1 MKVYNSQLIVL
12 EKIREAS
19 QLIPLFLSASL
30 PFGQSSDLNT
40 VISLLMYLSF
50 IVLMLFGQKVQV
62 RFMLLEVDGVL
73 KRLEYMKNEA
83 KLLTLK
89 TLKEIG
95 KPKEDPTPELNMML
109 EQFLISPEGMDP
121 AGLVWKLDHILNV
134 RDMKF
139 KDDVKKIAPEA
150 DESQINNLENLIE
163 ASQAVNT
170 IYRIVRHFYLL
181 GKRTSSF
188 YIIFQIQMI
197 LPLIMQEVDALMAA
211 GKAFSQGQPIGD
223 GIGALVAA
231 KFMRGLE
238 KRKLDRDIVAAE
250 TMIEGRRVIPLKA
263 EGPGGNVGKP
273 GDAMRQIIEENKGK
287 IAMVVMVDAA
297 LKLEGDKT
305 GDLSEGVGAAIGGP
319 GTERFKIEEEAV
331 KHKIPVYAI
340 IVKES
345 ILEAIAPMKKEISD
359 AAELVTTRIRK
370 LILDRTKEGETV
382 VLAGIGNTVGIG
394 Q

>member
-1 MKVYNSQLIVL
+1 M
-12 EKIREAS
+12 
-19 QLIPLFLSASL
+19 IPLFSETGL
-30 PFGQSSDLNT
+30 PFGPSGDLNT
-40 VISLLMYLSF
+40 IISVLMYLSF
-50 IVLMLFGQKVQV
+50 ILLMFFGQKVQV
-62 RFMLLEVDGVL
+62 RLMLLEVDGVV
-73 KRLEYMKNEA
+73 KRLEYMRNET
-83 KLLTLK
+83 KLLSLK
-89 TLKEIG
+89 TLKEVG

-150 DESQINNLENLIE
+150 DESQVNNLENLIE
-163 ASQAVNT
+163 ASQAMNT

-188 YIIFQIQMI
+188 YVVLQIQMI
-197 LPLIMQEVDALMAA
+197 LPLIMQDAEALMAA
-211 GKAFSQGQPIGD
+211 ARAFSQGQPIGD
-223 GIGALVAA
+223 GAGALVAA
-231 KFMRGLE
+231 KLMQGKE
-238 KRKLDRDIVAAE
+238 KKKLDRDIVAAE

-273 GDAMRQIIEENKGK
+273 GDAIRQIIKENKGK

-305 GDLSEGVGAAIGGP
+305 GDLSEGIGAAIGGP

-345 ILEAIAPMKKEISD
+345 ILEAIAPMKKEISE
-359 AAELVTTRIRK
+359 AAELVVSRIKK
-370 LILDRTKEGETV
+370 LILDRTKEGDTV
-382 VLAGIGNTVGIG
+382 IVAGIGNTVGIG

>member
-1 MKVYNSQLIVL
+1 
-12 EKIREAS
+12 
-19 QLIPLFLSASL
+19 
-30 PFGQSSDLNT
+30 
-40 VISLLMYLSF
+40 
-50 IVLMLFGQKVQV
+50 
-62 RFMLLEVDGVL
+62 MLLEVDGVV
-73 KRLEYMKNEA
+73 KRLEYMRNET
-83 KLLTLK
+83 KLLSLK

-109 EQFLISPEGMDP
+109 EQFLITPEGMDP

-150 DESQINNLENLIE
+150 DESQVNNLENLIE
-163 ASQAVNT
+163 ASQAMNT

-188 YIIFQIQMI
+188 YIILQIQMI
-197 LPLIMQEVDALMAA
+197 LPLVMQEAEALMAA
-211 GKAFSQGQPIGD
+211 AKAFSQGQPIGD
-223 GIGALVAA
+223 GAGALVAA
-231 KFMRGLE
+231 RLMRGQE
-238 KRKLDRDIVAAE
+238 KKKFDRDIVAAD

-263 EGPGGNVGKP
+263 EGPGGNVGTP
-273 GDAMRQIIEENKGK
+273 GDAIRQIIGQNKGK

-305 GDLSEGVGAAIGGP
+305 GDLSEGIGAAIGGP
-319 GTERFKIEEEAV
+319 GTERFKIEEVAV

-345 ILEAIAPMKKEISD
+345 ILEAISPMKKEISE
-359 AAELVTTRIRK
+359 AAELVVARIKK
-370 LILDRTKEGETV
+370 LILDRTKEGDTV
-382 VLAGIGNTVGIG
+382 IVAGIGNTVGIG

>member
-273 GDAMRQIIEENKGK
+273 GDAMRQIIKENKGK

>member
-1 MKVYNSQLIVL
+1 LP
-12 EKIREAS
+12 EEF
-19 QLIPLFLSASL
+19 QLIPLFSATGL
-30 PFGQSSDLNT
+30 PLGPSGDLNT
-40 VISLLMYLSF
+40 IISLLMYLSF
-50 IVLMLFGQKVQV
+50 ILFMFFGQKIQV
-62 RFMLLEVDGVL
+62 RLMLLEVDGAV
-73 KRLEYMKNEA
+73 KRLEYMRNDA
-83 KLLTLK
+83 KLLALK
-89 TLKEIG
+89 TVKEVG

-150 DESQINNLENLIE
+150 DESQVNNLENLIE
-163 ASQAVNT
+163 ASQAMNT

-181 GKRTSSF
+181 GKKTSSF
-188 YIIFQIQMI
+188 YIILQIQMI
-197 LPLIMQEVDALMAA
+197 LPLVMQEAEALIGAA
-211 GKAFSQGQPIGD
+211 RAFSQGQPIGD
-223 GIGALVAA
+223 GAGALVAA
-231 KFMRGLE
+231 KLMRGKE

-273 GDAMRQIIEENKGK
+273 GDAMKRIIEESNGK
-287 IAMVVMVDAA
+287 IAMVIMVDAA

-305 GDLSEGVGAAIGGP
+305 GDLSEGIGAAIGGP

-331 KHKIPVYAI
+331 RHKIPVYAI

-345 ILEAIAPMKKEISD
+345 IMEAIAPMKKEISE
-359 AAELVTTRIRK
+359 AAELVLARIRK
-370 LILDRTKEGETV
+370 LILDRTKEGDIV
-382 VLAGIGNTVGIG
+382 VVAGIGNTVGIG

>member
-1 MKVYNSQLIVL
+1 
-12 EKIREAS
+12 
-19 QLIPLFLSASL
+19 LIPLFSATGL
-30 PFGQSSDLNT
+30 PLGPSGDLNT
-40 VISLLMYLSF
+40 IISLLMYLSF
-50 IVLMLFGQKVQV
+50 ILFMFFGQKIQV
-62 RFMLLEVDGVL
+62 RLMLLEVDGAV
-73 KRLEYMKNEA
+73 KRLEYMRNDA
-83 KLLTLK
+83 KLLALK
-89 TLKEIG
+89 TVKEVG

-150 DESQINNLENLIE
+150 DESQVNNLENLIE
-163 ASQAVNT
+163 ASQAMNT

-181 GKRTSSF
+181 GKKTSSF
-188 YIIFQIQMI
+188 YIILQIQMI
-197 LPLIMQEVDALMAA
+197 LPLVMQEAEALIGAA
-211 GKAFSQGQPIGD
+211 RAFSQGQPIGD
-223 GIGALVAA
+223 GAGALVAA
-231 KFMRGLE
+231 KLMRGKE

-273 GDAMRQIIEENKGK
+273 GDAMKRIIEESNGK
-287 IAMVVMVDAA
+287 IAMVIMVDAA

-305 GDLSEGVGAAIGGP
+305 GDLSEGIGAAIGGP

-331 KHKIPVYAI
+331 RHKIPVYAI

-345 ILEAIAPMKKEISD
+345 IMEAIAPMKKEISE
-359 AAELVTTRIRK
+359 AAELVLARIRK
-370 LILDRTKEGETV
+370 LILDRTKEGDIV
-382 VLAGIGNTVGIG
+382 VVAGIGNTVGIG